1 MAEQEENNESESAQP
16 RELIEVDDELIR
28 DIEDIV
34 KSRSEFLL
42 LNILQ
47 DLYPADIAHIINRLE
62 VDETN
67 FVFNLLPNEIGSEVL
82 LDLDDVHR
90 ERLLATL
97 PQPKLTELVDKMDSD
112 DAADIV
118 GELSDEKAEGVLETM
133 DVEDSSHV
141 EELLRYDTS
150 TAGGIM
156 AKEVAVVNQKDT
168 IKQAHLLQEGVGKRH
183 GCRRR

>member
-47 DLYPADIAHIINRLE
+47 DLYPADIAHIINRVE

-97 PQPKLTELVDKMDSD
+97 PQLKLTELVDKMDFD
-112 DAADIV
+112 DGGDIL
-118 GELSDEKAEGVLETM
+118 GG
-133 DVEDSSHV
+133 
-141 EELLRYDTS
+141 TS
-150 TAGGIM
+150 GRKAGGGL
-156 AKEVAVVNQKDT
+156 E
-168 IKQAHLLQEGVGKRH
+168 
-183 GCRRR
+183 

>member
-90 ERLLATL
+90 ERLGGDA
-97 PQPKLTELVDKMDSD
+97 PPPKVDER
-112 DAADIV
+112 V
-118 GELSDEKAEGVLETM
+118 G
-133 DVEDSSHV
+133 
-141 EELLRYDTS
+141 
-150 TAGGIM
+150 
-156 AKEVAVVNQKDT
+156 
-168 IKQAHLLQEGVGKRH
+168 
-183 GCRRR
+183 